1 MSRLALHLFGSPLV
15 TLDGKPREVV
25 RRKLIALLAYMALSN
40 RPHGRGELAAL
51 LWPDLDGQKG
61 LAVLRSTLWEGCQLL
76 GKDWLEADRKTVQ
89 LLPGSA
95 LFVDVLRFE
104 QLVEEARSGTAQQLA
119 RANVIALL
127 TEAVSLY
134 RGPFLQGFSL
144 RDTETFEE
152 WRDLQ
157 AERLRT
163 RMTEVLEQLIRL
175 QTEQGE
181 PEQAITCAQRL
192 LAVEPTNESAHRHLM
207 RLYAQGGQRTKAL
220 EQYESCARIL
230 SEQLAVKPQ
239 EETRRLQEAIRTG
252 TLPLQGPRP
261 ASGPSAPAPSAPAP
275 SAPAPSAPAPSS
287 LTMPAEIPAP
297 TTAFIGRGRE
307 LALIS
312 QRLESPN
319 CRLLTLVG
327 PGGVGKTSL
336 AIEAAR
342 AFAGRHGGGA
352 CLVSLAGVDA
362 PGLLASAIADALSLP
377 ALPSDAPE
385 ALEARLLE
393 HLRSRSLLLVLDNFE
408 HLLEAFPL
416 VARLLARAPA
426 LRLLVT
432 SRERL
437 NLRGE
442 WELSLEGLSV
452 DGAEAVELFVRS
464 ATQADASFSL
474 TPAGAACVTRICQRL
489 GGMPLGIELAAAWVR
504 LMPLEEIA
512 SRIEEDLDFLA
523 APRDAPERQ
532 RGMRATFAYSWKLL
546 SAAEQGALRR
556 LSVFRGG
563 FTQAAAREVAGASLE
578 LLSALMRK
586 FLVRRTE
593 AGRYVLHELIRQ
605 YAAEQLHAMP
615 EEGPRTRDLHAA
627 WYATLLS
634 ECRPALQGPDPR
646 ATLGTLEPEL
656 DNFRSAWGHA
666 VEHGRLEVLQRAL
679 DGFCLVH
686 ELRGHRAELSAA
698 LRRSI
703 VRVRQE
709 LDAQAP
715 DAREPRLLLGRLLAR
730 LGRLCLEGETQG
742 EASELLAESQGL
754 LSELDV
760 PEELRFTLDAAGR
773 LALLQGNQAAARWC
787 FRGSLAISK
796 TLEDR
801 RGVAHALSELA
812 AVAMSQGDAGAARQL
827 LEKSLDAFRAL
838 ADGRNVAT
846 GLGRLGHLLA
856 QEGDLEG
863 ANRAYHEG
871 LRLLEA
877 LDEPHRTAELLG
889 SLARVLCLRDDLEG
903 AQQRCEQQLGIGR
916 SLEHP
921 ELQARALHGL
931 GLVAHR
937 RKDGAEARRLFEE
950 SLTLYRK
957 LNARQGITESLICLG
972 RIASEA
978 GESERARGHL
988 HAALEMGMEVGAT
1001 SQVLDALVGL
1011 AELLAPVARP
1021 PRMLRAL
1028 RLISTHPAAERSTR
1042 ERVARLLASND
1053 VSGAA
1058 PPPGTPAPELSTL
1071 VADVLA

>member
-89 LLPGSA
+89 LLPGA
-95 LFVDVLRFE
+95 TLFVDVIRFE
-104 QLVEEARSGTAQQLA
+104 QLVEEARSAIAQQLA
-119 RANVIALL
+119 RARVIALL
-127 TEAVSLY
+127 TEAASLY
-134 RGPFLQGFSL
+134 RGAFLQGFSL
-144 RDTETFEE
+144 RDTETFDE
-152 WRDLQ
+152 WRELQ

-175 QTEQGE
+175 QTEQGQPDE
-181 PEQAITCAQRL
+181 AITCAQRL
-192 LAVEPTNESAHRHLM
+192 LAVEPTNESAHRHLI
-207 RLYAQGGQRTKAL
+207 RLYAQGGQRTRAL

-239 EETRRLQEAIRTG
+239 EETRRLQEAIRAD
-252 TLPLQGPRP
+252 TLPLQGSRP
-261 ASGPSAPAPSAPAP
+261 
-275 SAPAPSAPAPSS
+275 APAPSAPAPSS

-312 QRLESPN
+312 QRLESPD

-352 CLVSLAGVDA
+352 YLVSLAGVDA

-393 HLRSRSLLLVLDNFE
+393 SLRSRSLLLVLDNFE
-408 HLLEAFPL
+408 HLLEASPL
-416 VARLLARAPA
+416 VSRLLARAPA

-442 WELSLEGLSV
+442 WELALEGLPV
-452 DGAEAVELFVRS
+452 DGTGAVELFVRA

-489 GGMPLGIELAAAWVR
+489 GGMPLGIELAATWVR

-838 ADGRNVAT
+838 EDGRNVAT

-903 AQQRCEQQLGIGR
+903 AQHRCEQQLGIGR

-921 ELQARALHGL
+921 ELQAHALHGL

-978 GESERARGHL
+978 GEPERARGHL

-1058 PPPGTPAPELSTL
+1058 PPPGTPSPELSTL